1 MEREFITK
9 AICLNSVDYKE
20 KDKQL
25 ILFSLENG
33 LMSAVLKGCKTA
45 KAKLKFAFS
54 PFCFAEYSIV
64 QKGNF
69 CTITNAGL
77 IDSFFDLTSNYD
89 NYILGS
95 IMLDIT
101 HSTVKFNEQNL
112 PMFVGL
118 LNHLKAICYENI
130 NAKMVCIKFVLLA
143 LENLGYKPT
152 FKSCHRCGMPFN
164 QDKYLDMSC
173 GEFVCQNC
181 KNISCEKLTNAG
193 FSGVKIL
200 NDTPLDRLSS
210 VKLSNQIL
218 DEILT
223 ILLENFEC
231 RVEHKLPSKKLLSL

>member
-1 MEREFITK
+1 MEKEFITK

-25 ILFSLENG
+25 TLFSLDYG
-33 LMSAVLKGCKTA
+33 LINAVLKGCKTA

-54 PFCFAEYSIV
+54 PFCFAEYSITT
-64 QKGNF
+64 KGNF
-69 CTITNAGL
+69 CTITNVGL
-77 IDSFFDLTSNYD
+77 IDSFFDLTTNYD
-89 NYILGS
+89 NYILGC

-101 HSTVKFNEQNL
+101 RSTVKYNEQNL

-118 LNHLKAICYENI
+118 LNHLKALCYENI
-130 NAKMVCIKFVLLA
+130 NGKMVCVKFILLA

-181 KNISCEKLTNAG
+181 KNISCQKLSNTA
-193 FSGVKIL
+193 FSGIKIL
-200 NDTPLDRLSS
+200 SDNSLDRFSTI
-210 VKLSNQIL
+210 KLPNQIL
-218 DEILT
+218 DEMLT

-231 RVEHKLPSKKLLSL
+231 RVEHKLQSKRLLVK